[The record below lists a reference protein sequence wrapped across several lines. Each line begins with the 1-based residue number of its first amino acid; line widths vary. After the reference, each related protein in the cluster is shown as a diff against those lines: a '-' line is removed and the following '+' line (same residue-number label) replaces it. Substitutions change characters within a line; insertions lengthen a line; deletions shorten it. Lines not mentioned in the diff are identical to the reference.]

1 VIDSHTSDQEVKS
14 AGATLREARESL
26 GLSLDDASAVTR
38 IGRAYLQALEEEKYE
53 RLPSEA
59 YARGFL
65 RGYASY
71 LKIPENEILHLYEK
85 NICSIP
91 ADAGD
96 QKLPARDP
104 QDNKRRSLPS
114 CTLWQLIA
122 PILILVLFASWFF
135 LTPALTRKTNTGE
148 PVGIPPAA
156 PPPGMVSSSEPPAVK
171 TEDNQPAVDPGSHD
185 QSREDTAFIDS
196 IPPVTKGLV
205 LKIKVVEDGWLDITI
220 DDSMSQ
226 HYELKSGDFIEWK
239 GEKSFTLDIGNAG
252 GIEAE
257 FNGRTM
263 KPFGKS
269 GESVHIMLKADDGES

>member
-1 VIDSHTSDQEVKS
+1 MIDSHTSDQEVKS
-14 AGATLREARESL
+14 VGAALRKARESL

-53 RLPSEA
+53 RLPSEV
-59 YARGFL
+59 YAKGFL

-71 LKIPENEILHLYEK
+71 LKLPENEILHLYEK
-85 NICSIP
+85 NTPSIP
-91 ADAGD
+91 ADAENQD
-96 QKLPARDP
+96 LPVRDP

-114 CTLWQLIA
+114 CTLWKLVV
-122 PILILVLFASWFF
+122 PVLILVLFASWFF
-135 LTPALTRKTNTGE
+135 LTPARTRKTNTGE

-156 PPPGMVSSSEPPAVK
+156 PPPGNVTSSELPAAK
-171 TEDNQPAVDPGSHD
+171 TEDNQAAEDPGSHD
-185 QSREDTAFIDS
+185 QSSEDTAFMDS
-196 IPPVTKGLV
+196 IPPVNKGMV
-205 LKIKVVEDGWLDITI
+205 LKIKVIEDGWLDITI
-220 DDSMSQ
+220 DDSINQ

-239 GEKSFTLDIGNAG
+239 GEKSFTLEIGNAG

-269 GESVHIMLKADDGES
+269 GESAYIRLKTEDGES